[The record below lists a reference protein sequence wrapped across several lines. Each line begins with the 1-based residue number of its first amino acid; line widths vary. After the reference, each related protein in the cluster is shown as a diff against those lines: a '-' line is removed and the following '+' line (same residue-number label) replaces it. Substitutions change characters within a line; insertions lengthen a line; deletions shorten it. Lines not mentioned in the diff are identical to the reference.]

1 MSFEAFL
8 SGKQAYWLSSNTTS
22 PLIHALD
29 TIPSDDEI
37 DVGTINPLRLQHA
50 PRVREFYEEGKSQQS
65 SQEVAYLIMELSLA
79 GTVKDLDLA
88 QCNLRQSWLPVR
100 QNSLPWNKFQLT
112 TPTSCRRGRP
122 RFRPSNRGCLPDT
135 LSAPLRWCFHPV

>member
-50 PRVREFYEEGKSQQS
+50 PRVREFGEEGKSQ
-65 SQEVAYLIMELSLA
+65 
-79 GTVKDLDLA
+79 
-88 QCNLRQSWLPVR
+88 
-100 QNSLPWNKFQLT
+100 
-112 TPTSCRRGRP
+112 
-122 RFRPSNRGCLPDT
+122 
-135 LSAPLRWCFHPV
+135 